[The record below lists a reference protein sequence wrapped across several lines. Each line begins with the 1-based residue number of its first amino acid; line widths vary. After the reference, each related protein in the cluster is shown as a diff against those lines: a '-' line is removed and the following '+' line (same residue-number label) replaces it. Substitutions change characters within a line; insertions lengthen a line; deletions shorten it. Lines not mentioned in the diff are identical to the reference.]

1 LELLKIW
8 KGLFFCEFFFFS
20 FQKINLYIYIL
31 HIYRQIAYLV
41 PGFYHSDRPLTQQA
55 LARELSYTLVPS
67 LPRESR
73 LRFLRAFWITI
84 GRDFHALDRVRLDKY
99 LFLIRCYVG
108 VAFEV
113 YLKGKISPSDN
124 NGIAEDGQKK
134 RKRQD
139 KKDKKANGKR
149 RKQSTE
155 EEEEESTH
163 HEEEEEEEEDGTE
176 KWSALESYITLLE
189 NGPLCP
195 INFDPTENNGSK
207 KSEEDSI
214 PMPHGPD
221 GLRYHITD
229 IWLDEL
235 AKVIDKDEDG
245 SNEVALKD
253 RYDIPMDLLLRPF
266 EKLNKESPTK
276 SVRQRA
282 SEEVL
287 KDERLVQWGFK
298 EKVVED
304 DNSEE
309 DEDEEWG
316 GLDD

>member
-1 LELLKIW
+1 MSSLSLS
-8 KGLFFCEFFFFS
+8 FFFWKYTGKFLIRYS
-20 FQKINLYIYIL
+20 
-31 HIYRQIAYLV
+31 

-113 YLKGKISPSDN
+113 YLKGKIGASDN
-124 NGIAEDGQKK
+124 NGGGGAGDGQQKK

-155 EEEEESTH
+155 EELESTQH
-163 HEEEEEEEEDGTE
+163 EEEEEEEEEEDGAE
-176 KWSALESYITLLE
+176 KWSALESYISLLE
-189 NGPLCP
+189 QGPLCP
-195 INFDPTENNGSK
+195 INFDPTEENDGAKN
-207 KSEEDSI
+207 SEEDSI

-235 AKVIDKDEDG
+235 AKVIDKDDDG

-253 RYDIPMDLLLRPF
+253 RYDIPIDLLLRPF

-287 KDERLVQWGFK
+287 QDERLVQWGFK
-298 EKVVED
+298 EKVIED

-309 DEDEEWG
+309 DEDEEEEWG

>member
-1 LELLKIW
+1 VSP
-8 KGLFFCEFFFFS
+8 FFFLS
-20 FQKINLYIYIL
+20 RIY
-31 HIYRQIAYLV
+31 IYRQIAYLV

-113 YLKGKISPSDN
+113 YLKGKIGSSDN
-124 NGIAEDGQKK
+124 NGSAGDGQKK

-163 HEEEEEEEEDGTE
+163 HEEEEEEEEDGSE
-176 KWSALESYITLLE
+176 KWSALESYISLLE

-195 INFDPTENNGSK
+195 INFDPTEVNDGAK

-235 AKVIDKDEDG
+235 AKVIDKDGDG